1 MDVVNQLINLGL
13 SPEES
18 KVYIS
23 ILELGGSYASNIA
36 RKAQINRATCYHTLD
51 NLQKKGFISSYTK
64 GKVLWFNA
72 ESPEKIV
79 LTQTEKLKQA
89 KNLMPQLLSISN
101 ALTFKPKIR
110 FFEGVEGVKTVFE
123 DVLQSKEKEILGY
136 TNIRELGNLFAD
148 YFRNYCRRK
157 IAKKIKTRYLAPA
170 TGEGVDLIDQFYPK
184 NYDKNLVEVLLVN
197 KKEFFFENE
206 ISIYENKVAVI
217 SLNPQEP
224 MALLIESPT
233 FAKSMRSIF
242 NLAWLGATAFIAK

>member
-1 MDVVNQLINLGL
+1 MELVNELVNIGL

-23 ILELGGSYASNIA
+23 ILELGGSFASNIA

-51 NLQKKGFISSYTK
+51 NLLKKGFISSYTK

-79 LTQTEKLKQA
+79 QTETERLARA
-89 KNLMPQLLSISN
+89 KALIPQLLSISN
-101 ALTFKPKIR
+101 TLTFKPKIR
-110 FFEGVEGVKTVFE
+110 FFEGIEGIKTVFE
-123 DVLQSKEKEILGY
+123 DVFETKEKEILGY
-136 TNIRELGNLFAD
+136 TNVRSLGDIFSD
-148 YFRNYCRRK
+148 YFKNYCKRK
-157 IAKKIKTRYLAPA
+157 IQKKIKTRYLAPQ

-197 KKEFFFENE
+197 KKEFSFENE
-206 ISIYENKVAVI
+206 ISIYGNKVAII
-217 SLNPQEP
+217 SLNPEEP
-224 MALLIESPT
+224 MALLIESAT